1 MLKEYGYVRVGSI
14 SNKIE
19 LANVDSNVNEI
30 LSCLDK
36 AKEKGIEIVSFPELS
51 LTGSS
56 LKDLFYNDDLIDD
69 VMKGLEV
76 LTKES
81 VKYDLIFIVGAPLRV
96 NRKLYNCA
104 FSISNGKVI
113 GISVKSNLTS
123 EEKKYFSDGRYL
135 EESYIDLNGSV
146 VAISPSLL
154 YVCDNH
160 DFLTYGVEFSNDL
173 NSVYPTSSELCLNGA
188 NLIFNLASNKTYV
201 NEKEET
207 IELIKNQARK
217 CKCVYVYSS
226 LGVSESSSEGT
237 YNNLL
242 AIVSDELVRDETFSF
257 DSKMIYDDVDLK
269 RVNNERLKDSLWEY
283 NDELHEEVFFS
294 LSKKENALEKKYCK
308 YPFLMSE
315 KGLEEIISIQAYSL
329 AKRVKHLGNSKM
341 VIGISGGSDSTLA
354 FLVCLR
360 VVKILNMKNEDIIC
374 VTMPG
379 FGTSSKT
386 LNNSLNL
393 MRETGVTLKE
403 ISIKEACTIHYKDIE
418 HDMNNFDIT
427 YENAQARERTQILF
441 DLANKYNGI
450 VIGTGDLSEL
460 ILGWCTYNGD
470 HMSNYG
476 VNAGIP
482 KTLVKALIRY
492 EASNYKGVMKDTL
505 LDILDTVIS
514 PELLPL
520 DKKGNI
526 AQSSENSLGSY
537 TLHDFFIYHFLTYNL
552 TLKKLYFITKETFK
566 DEFSEE
572 EIKNTLKTFT
582 KRFFTQQFKRNCT
595 PDGIRVL
602 NIDNPSLVS
611 DLYSKAYLKEIGEL

>member
-1 MLKEYGYVRVGSI
+1 MLKEYGYLRVGSI

-19 LANVDSNVNEI
+19 LANVEANVNEV

-36 AKEKGIEIVSFPELS
+36 AREKGIEIVSFPELS

-69 VMKGLEV
+69 VREGLDR

-81 VKYDLIFIVGAPLRV
+81 ANYDLIFIVGAPLRV

-104 FSISNGKVI
+104 FSISRGKVI

-135 EESYIDLNGSV
+135 EDSYIDLNGSV

-154 YVCDNH
+154 YVCDNY

-188 NLIFNLASNKTYV
+188 NVIFNLASNKTYV

-217 CKCVYVYSS
+217 CKCVYVYTS
-226 LGVSESSSEGT
+226 LGASESSSEGT
-237 YNNLL
+237 YNNLV
-242 AIVSDELVRDETFSF
+242 AIASDELVSDENFSF
-257 DSKMIYDDVDLK
+257 DSKIIYSDVDLK
-269 RVNNERLKDSLWEY
+269 RVNSERLKDTLWEY
-283 NDELHEEVFFS
+283 NDELNEEVFFS
-294 LSKKENALEKKYCK
+294 LSKKENTLEKKYCK
-308 YPFLMSE
+308 YPFLMSD
-315 KGLEEIISIQAYSL
+315 KGFEEILSIQAYSL
-329 AKRVKHLGNSKM
+329 AKRVKHLGNAKM
-341 VIGISGGSDSTLA
+341 IIGISGGSDSTLA

-360 VVKILNMKNEDIIC
+360 VAKILNMKYEDIIC

-379 FGTSSKT
+379 FGTSNKT

-393 MRETGVTLKE
+393 MKESGVTLKE
-403 ISIKEACTIHYKDIE
+403 ISIKEACSVHYKDIE

-492 EASNYKGVMKDTL
+492 EASNYDGVMKDTL

-520 DKKGNI
+520 DSKGNI

-552 TLKKLYFITKETFK
+552 TLKKLYFISKETFK

-595 PDGIRVL
+595 PDGISVL

-611 DLYSKAYLKEIGEL
+611 DLYSKAYLKEIEEL